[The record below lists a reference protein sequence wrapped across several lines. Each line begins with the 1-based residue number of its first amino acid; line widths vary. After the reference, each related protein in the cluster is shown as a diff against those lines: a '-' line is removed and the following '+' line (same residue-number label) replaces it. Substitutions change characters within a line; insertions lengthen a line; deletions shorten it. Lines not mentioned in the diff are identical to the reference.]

1 MPPLGRLLLVEDDDG
16 DALLVE
22 ELLAEG
28 GEQFELERVTT
39 LQGAR
44 ERGRLAECLLLDLGL
59 PDSHGLDGLR
69 KLKEWV
75 PEDVS
80 IIVLTGLAD
89 RPMGIAALELGA
101 QDYLVKGEVDGQG
114 LARAVRYAIERSR
127 ADAAS
132 RRLRN
137 AQRRAVENERL
148 ARGLLPSVDVGP
160 AGLGATT
167 SYRPGGRDALLG
179 GDFLDAVVTANG
191 TVRAVI
197 GDVCGHGP
205 DEAAIGVALRF
216 TWRALASEGIPAPR
230 VLNAV
235 EQALLDQTSG
245 SGLFVTV
252 CDIEIDPKRRLL
264 TVRRSGHPAPL
275 LVQPEVR
282 WLDEA
287 PPSPPLGVVP
297 GTFPA
302 PTTIELGPGWELLL
316 LTDGLYEGRHDD
328 DRLGIDG
335 LATLVQKLGAGP
347 DIADR
352 LIGAVTDLNGGP
364 LEDDVA
370 VLVLADRHPA

>member
-1 MPPLGRLLLVEDDDG
+1 MGRLLLVEDDDG

-22 ELLAEG
+22 ELLADG

-39 LQGAR
+39 LAGAR
-44 ERGRLAECLLLDLGL
+44 DRARHTDCLLLDLGL

-69 KLKEWV
+69 ALKQSV
-75 PEDVS
+75 PEEVA

-101 QDYLVKGEVDGQG
+101 QDYLVKGEVDGPV

-148 ARGLLPSVDVGP
+148 ARGLLPSVDVEP
-160 AGLGATT
+160 AGLFAST
-167 SYRPGGRDALLG
+167 SYRPGGADALLG
-179 GDFLDAVVTANG
+179 GDFLDAVVAPDG
-191 TVRAVI
+191 TVRAVV

-216 TWRALASEGIPAPR
+216 TWRALASEGIPPPR
-230 VLNAV
+230 VLKAV
-235 EQALLDQTSG
+235 EQALLDQSSG
-245 SGLFVTV
+245 VGLFVTV
-252 CDIEIDPKRRLL
+252 CDIEVDPTRRRL

-297 GTFPA
+297 GTFPP
-302 PTTIELGPGWELLL
+302 PTTIDVPPGWELLL
-316 LTDGLYEGRHDD
+316 LTDGLYEGRHGD
-328 DRLGIDG
+328 DRLGLDG
-335 LATLVQKLGAGP
+335 LVSLVQKLGPGP
-347 DIADR
+347 GIADR
-352 LIGAVTDLNGGP
+352 IIGAVTDLNGGP

-370 VLVLADRHPA
+370 VLVLGDRTG